1 MNLTLQ
7 LSFEEYDE
15 AEDAVRQHLSS
26 EDLDL
31 YVATGYV
38 SAVLH
43 MMPIHSIHSTVQLL
57 ASTCDVAAA
66 TS

>member
-38 SAVLH
+38 LAVHHTLEY
-43 MMPIHSIHSTVQLL
+43 IHHH
-57 ASTCDVAAA
+57 
-66 TS
+66 